1 MTRRVTVA
9 DLVAFPKRAAA
20 AAERERAKRNLPGFH
35 GMARRLNPQAKLFFE
50 DTTEIEVYGRSPAS
64 KADIR
69 TGDLVKAIS
78 VPEFG
83 VDQVSLDHFYEH
95 AFPAGT
101 RIGVELF
108 RPKARG
114 HTNLSFRITL
124 VPWPRGR
131 EWELQPRV
139 SPGLRVKKKERPIFL
154 AQMLA
159 RKGAEGYEPGHLF
172 HLIPAHET
180 RALAIAYLAALL
192 LLFDN
197 DKNRGVWPSHE
208 TVAKLLG
215 VVPRWTYELQRMLV
229 WFGVLRLVERRG
241 RKHTHEIT
249 WPLPTAQQPSSH
261 QPAQQPSPAPST
273 QGGGVRRVRC

>member
-20 AAERERAKRNLPGFH
+20 AAERERAKRNAPGFH
-35 GMARRLNPQAKLFFE
+35 GMARRLNPQAKLFE
-50 DTTEIEVYGRSPAS
+50 DTTEVEVFQRSPAL
-64 KADIR
+64 KAGIH
-69 TGDLVKAIS
+69 TGDLVIAIS

-83 VDQVSLDHFYEH
+83 FNQILFDHFHEH

-108 RPKARG
+108 RPTAGGR
-114 HTNLSFRITL
+114 HRRLSFAITL
-124 VPWPRGR
+124 APCPRGR
-131 EWELQPRV
+131 QWELQPRE
-139 SPGLRVKKKERPIFL
+139 SAGLRVKKKERPIFL
-154 AQMLA
+154 ATMLG
-159 RKGAEGYEPGHLF
+159 RKGAQGYEPGYLF
-172 HLIPAHET
+172 HRIPAHET
-180 RALAIAYLAALL
+180 RVLAFAYLATLL

-208 TVAKLLG
+208 TVAGLLG
-215 VVPRWTYELQRMLV
+215 VVSRWTYELQRMLV

-241 RKHTHEIT
+241 AKRSNTYEIT
-249 WPLPTAQQPSSH
+249 WPLPAAQQHSSH
-261 QPAQQPSPAPST
+261 QPAPST